1 MIERRVSLAGFFM
14 TRTGLCICGVLVALA
29 TTPAGAHH
37 SYVEFDQQSTV
48 EIEGTLV
55 AALWQNPHSR
65 LTVTA
70 ADGTRWDIE
79 SSAVNGLRRAGAPL
93 ELYGVGTKVKV
104 AGWPSTRAASRLFGT
119 NLLSAG
125 GEELILFRAPP
136 RWGTTA
142 FGMERVTVAPSVAGG
157 SERTIFRA
165 WGSAY
170 ARPGVPDDPDASPGA
185 IWRAPLPL
193 TDVARQALAA
203 FDPVKYNMSLGCA
216 GKGMPE
222 IIGNPAVT
230 DFVDRG
236 DSILMR
242 NEEYDTVRTI
252 HLNSRENPKTQ
263 PKTLLGYSIGRW
275 DGDTLVVETGSVGA
289 PHLRPGVPLGPDASF
304 VERITPSA
312 DGRRLHY
319 TIVMTDPYSLTQPVE
334 QKRSWIAIE
343 EQVLPFDC
351 KPLN

>member
-1 MIERRVSLAGFFM
+1 
-14 TRTGLCICGVLVALA
+14 
-29 TTPAGAHH
+29 
-37 SYVEFDQQSTV
+37 
-48 EIEGTLV
+48 
-55 AALWQNPHSR
+55 
-65 LTVTA
+65 
-70 ADGTRWDIE
+70 
-79 SSAVNGLRRAGAPL
+79 
-93 ELYGVGTKVKV
+93 
-104 AGWPSTRAASRLFGT
+104 
-119 NLLSAG
+119 LLSAG

-142 FGMERVTVAPSVAGG
+142 FGTERVTMAASVAAG
-157 SERTIFRA
+157 SKSTIFRT

-185 IWRAPLPL
+185 LWRVPLPL
-193 TDVARQALAA
+193 TDAAKQALAG
-203 FDPVKYNMSLGCA
+203 FDPVKYNMSLGCG

-263 PKTLLGYSIGRW
+263 PKTLLGYSVGRW

>member
-1 MIERRVSLAGFFM
+1 MNRPGFLIS
-14 TRTGLCICGVLVALA
+14 TVAVALA
-29 TTPAGAHH
+29 TAPATAHH

-65 LTVTA
+65 LTVA
-70 ADGTRWDIE
+70 VADGTRWDIE

-93 ELYGVGTKVKV
+93 ELYAVGTKVKV

-142 FGMERVTVAPSVAGG
+142 FGTERVAMAPSVSG
-157 SERTIFRA
+157 SSEKTIFRA

-170 ARPGVPDDPDASPGA
+170 ARPGVPDDPDASPA
-185 IWRAPLPL
+185 ALWRVPLPL
-193 TDVARQALAA
+193 TDAARQALAG
-203 FDPVKYNMSLGCA
+203 FDPVKYMMSLGCG

-222 IIGNPAVT
+222 IIGVPAVT

-242 NEEYDTVRTI
+242 IEEFDTVRTI
-252 HLNSRENPKTQ
+252 HLNSRENPRAQ
-263 PKTLLGYSIGRW
+263 PKTLLGYSTGRW
-275 DGDTLVVETGSVGA
+275 EGDTLIVETGSVGA

-304 VERITPSA
+304 VERFTPSP
-312 DGRRLHY
+312 DGKRLNY

-334 QKRSWIAIE
+334 QKRSWVAID
-343 EQVLPFDC
+343 EQVLPFNC
-351 KPLN
+351 VPLN